1 MSSIIRDS
9 RLLPLG
15 IILLAVV
22 YSVLVP
28 FFSPEA
34 VENIDLAAVYLPPG
48 AEHFFGTDQLGR
60 DVWVRAAAAL
70 RLSMLLAVASA
81 LSSTLLGVLAGTLSA
96 TAGGLVD
103 RIITRLVDSVSAIP
117 HLLLG
122 VVILAL
128 WPGQGWA
135 IILSIALTHWTQ
147 VARIVRARLL
157 AEREAGYVKL
167 SRASGARPL
176 ALWCTHLIPAVLP
189 QAGIAVVLQL
199 PHAIWH
205 ESALSFLGVGLPP
218 QSASLGLLLEDAR
231 TGILVGAWWMLVFP
245 AALLVLLSW
254 SFAALA
260 HPQPQRR
267 RSARRLDSLAPR
279 RKGGA
284 AEKADGHPLPR
295 GAGLVLRGLSVW
307 SKDDSPERSV
317 LLDNVSFTA
326 AAGAVNVVMGAS
338 GAGKTMLL
346 RAAAGL
352 LPQSLESTGS
362 VLVPG
367 TAGGLCHAPK
377 LGEDLVFIP
386 GSAATALN
394 PVLSVGTVLRRVR
407 RSHGLD
413 SSPAALAAVFK
424 DFELVPELLH
434 RYPHELSGG
443 QAQRVVLALG
453 LASRASC
460 VVLDEPTS
468 ALDADTAAA
477 IARILRRLADTGC
490 TIVMVTHDAELAA
503 ELADTLTVV
512 SDGQVLAS
520 ASGDGQVI
528 PELEDSTP

>member
-1 MSSIIRDS
+1 
-9 RLLPLG
+9 
-15 IILLAVV
+15 
-22 YSVLVP
+22 
-28 FFSPEA
+28 
-34 VENIDLAAVYLPPG
+34 
-48 AEHFFGTDQLGR
+48 
-60 DVWVRAAAAL
+60 
-70 RLSMLLAVASA
+70 
-81 LSSTLLGVLAGTLSA
+81 
-96 TAGGLVD
+96 
-103 RIITRLVDSVSAIP
+103 
-117 HLLLG
+117 
-122 VVILAL
+122 
-128 WPGQGWA
+128 
-135 IILSIALTHWTQ
+135 
-147 VARIVRARLL
+147 
-157 AEREAGYVKL
+157 
-167 SRASGARPL
+167 
-176 ALWCTHLIPAVLP
+176 
-189 QAGIAVVLQL
+189 
-199 PHAIWH
+199 
-205 ESALSFLGVGLPP
+205 
-218 QSASLGLLLEDAR
+218 
-231 TGILVGAWWMLVFP
+231 
-245 AALLVLLSW
+245 
-254 SFAALA
+254 
-260 HPQPQRR
+260 
-267 RSARRLDSLAPR
+267 
-279 RKGGA
+279 
-284 AEKADGHPLPR
+284 
-295 GAGLVLRGLSVW
+295 

>member
-1 MSSIIRDS
+1 MSRFIRPS

-15 IILLAVV
+15 IILLASV
-22 YSVLVP
+22 YAALVP

-34 VENIDLAAVYLPPG
+34 VDHIDLAAVYLPPG

-81 LSSTLLGVLAGTLSA
+81 LSSTLLGVLAGTLAA

-103 RIITRLVDSVSAIP
+103 RFITRLVDSVNAIP

-122 VVILAL
+122 VVVLAL

-167 SRASGARPL
+167 ALASGARPL

-189 QAGIAVVLQL
+189 QAGIALVLQL

-231 TGILVGAWWMLVFP
+231 AGILVGAWWMLVFP
-245 AALLVLLSW
+245 AGLLVLLSW
-254 SFAALA
+254 SFASLA

-267 RSARRLDSLAPR
+267 RPAGRRVSRSPQQQ
-279 RKGGA
+279 GGPA
-284 AEKADGHPLPR
+284 GRVDGQPVPQS
-295 GAGLVLRGLSVW
+295 AGLVVQGLSVW
-307 SKDDSPERSV
+307 SEDGAGERTM
-317 LLDNVSFTA
+317 LLDNINFTA
-326 AAGAVNVVMGAS
+326 TAGAVNVVMGAS

-352 LPQSLESTGS
+352 LPESLDSTGS

-367 TAGGLCHAPK
+367 TTGGSCHAPK

-394 PVLSVGTVLRRVR
+394 PVLRVGTALRRVR
-407 RSHGLD
+407 RRHGLD
-413 SSPAALAAVFK
+413 SSAATLAAVFK
-424 DFELVPELLH
+424 EFELAPELLR

-453 LASRASC
+453 LAARAGC

-477 IARILRRLADTGC
+477 IARILRRVADTGC
-490 TIVMVTHDAELAA
+490 TIVMVTHDADLAA

-512 SDGQVLAS
+512 SDGQVLDDAAS
-520 ASGDGQVI
+520 AGQFI
-528 PELEDSTP
+528 PELEGSAP

>member
-1 MSSIIRDS
+1 MSSIIRPS

-15 IILLAVV
+15 IILLAVA
-22 YSVLVP
+22 YAVLVP
-28 FFSPEA
+28 YFSPEA
-34 VENIDLAAVYLPPG
+34 VDNVDLATVYLPPG
-48 AEHFFGTDQLGR
+48 SGHFFGTDQLGR

-70 RLSMLLAVASA
+70 RLSLLLALASA
-81 LSSTLLGVLAGTLSA
+81 LSSTLLGVLAGALAA

-103 RIITRLVDSVSAIP
+103 RAITRLVDSVNAIP

-135 IILSIALTHWTQ
+135 IVLSIALTHWTQ

-167 SRASGARPL
+167 ALATGARPL
-176 ALWCTHLIPAVLP
+176 ALWSTHLIPAVLP
-189 QAGIAVVLQL
+189 QAGIALVLQL

-231 TGILVGAWWMLVFP
+231 AGILVGAWWTLVFP

-254 SFAALA
+254 SLVSLA

-267 RSARRLDSLAPR
+267 RPTRRRAPR
-279 RKGGA
+279 AAQPEAGA
-284 AEKADGHPLPR
+284 ADAVDGNSLPPD
-295 GAGLVLRGLSVW
+295 AGLVVQGLSVW
-307 SKDDSPERSV
+307 AKDGSAQRTM
-317 LLDNVSFTA
+317 LLQDIDFTA
-326 AAGAVNVVMGAS
+326 TAGAINVLTGAS

-352 LPQSLESTGS
+352 LPASMESSGS

-367 TAGGLCHAPK
+367 AAGRPCHAPR

-394 PVLSVGTVLRRVR
+394 PALSVGTALRRVHR
-407 RSHGLD
+407 RHGLD
-413 SSPAALAAVFK
+413 SSPTGLAKVLNG
-424 DFELVPELLH
+424 FELAPELLA

-453 LASRASC
+453 LAAQAKC
-460 VVLDEPTS
+460 VLLDEPTS
-468 ALDADTAAA
+468 ALDAQTAAA
-477 IARILRRLADTGC
+477 IARILRRLADDGC
-490 TIVMVTHDAELAA
+490 TIVMVTHDASLAA
-503 ELADTLTVV
+503 ELADTLSVV
-512 SDGQVLAS
+512 SDGRLLPAAAGNQQAD
-520 ASGDGQVI
+520 A
-528 PELEDSTP
+528 ELEDSTR

>member
-1 MSSIIRDS
+1 MSRSILPS
-9 RLLPLG
+9 RLLPLA
-15 IILLAVV
+15 IILMALV
-22 YSVLVP
+22 YAGLVP

-34 VENIDLAAVYLPPG
+34 VDSIDLAAVYLPPG

-81 LSSTLLGVLAGTLSA
+81 LSSTLLGVLAGTLAA

-103 RIITRLVDSVSAIP
+103 RVITRLVDSVNAIP
-117 HLLLG
+117 HLLLS

-147 VARIVRARLL
+147 VARIVRSRLL

-167 SRASGARPL
+167 SLATGARPL

-189 QAGIAVVLQL
+189 QAGIAMVLQL

-231 TGILVGAWWMLVFP
+231 AGILVGAWWMLVFP
-245 AALLVLLSW
+245 AVLLVLLSW
-254 SFAALA
+254 SFAAMA
-260 HPQPQRR
+260 QPQ
-267 RSARRLDSLAPR
+267 APR
-279 RKGGA
+279 RRPARLRASRA
-284 AEKADGHPLPR
+284 AQQHCEAAVRAKTQPLAPD
-295 GAGLVLRGLSVW
+295 AGLAVQGLSVW
-307 SKDDSPERSV
+307 SRGDSGERNV
-317 LLDNVSFTA
+317 LLDNIGFTA
-326 AAGAVNVVMGAS
+326 SAGAVNVVMGAS
-338 GAGKTMLL
+338 GAGKTTLL

-352 LPQSLESTGS
+352 LPESLESTGS
-362 VLVPG
+362 VLVQGEAGRPCRPPG
-367 TAGGLCHAPK
+367 

-394 PVLSVGTVLRRVR
+394 PVLRVGTALRRIR
-407 RSHGLD
+407 RRHGLD
-413 SSPAALAAVFK
+413 SSPAALAAVFR
-424 DFELVPELLH
+424 DFELAPELLA

-453 LASRASC
+453 LPARASC
-460 VVLDEPTS
+460 ILLDEPTS
-468 ALDADTAAA
+468 ALDADTAAS

-490 TIVMVTHDAELAA
+490 TIVMVTHDASLAA
-503 ELADTLTVV
+503 ELADTLTML
-512 SDGQVLAS
+512 SDGQVLAPT
-520 ASGDGQVI
+520 ASDGQFTTK
-528 PELEDSTP
+528 LEDSAS

>member
-1 MSSIIRDS
+1 MSSFIRPS

-15 IILLAVV
+15 IILLASV
-22 YSVLVP
+22 YAVLVP
-28 FFSPEA
+28 FFSPAA

-81 LSSTLLGVLAGTLSA
+81 LSSTLLGVLAGTLAA

-103 RIITRLVDSVSAIP
+103 RVVSRLVDSINAIP

-135 IILSIALTHWTQ
+135 IVLSIALTHWTQ

-167 SRASGARPL
+167 ARVSGARPL

-189 QAGIAVVLQL
+189 QAGIALVLQL

-231 TGILVGAWWMLVFP
+231 AGIQVGAWWLLVFP

-267 RSARRLDSLAPR
+267 RPARHRFSRAAQR
-279 RKGGA
+279 RDGA
-284 AEKADGHPLPR
+284 AERVDGQPLPR
-295 GAGLVLRGLSVW
+295 GAGLVVRGLSVW
-307 SKDDSPERSV
+307 SKDDSAERSM
-317 LLDNVSFTA
+317 LLDNVGFTA
-326 AAGAVNVVMGAS
+326 TAGAVNVVMGTS

-352 LPQSLESTGS
+352 LPEALESTGS
-362 VLVPG
+362 VHVPG
-367 TAGGLCHAPK
+367 TSGGPWRVPK

-394 PVLSVGTVLRRVR
+394 PVLRVGAALRRVR
-407 RSHGLD
+407 RRHGLD

-424 DFELVPELLH
+424 DFELAPELLS

-453 LASRASC
+453 LAARAGC
-460 VVLDEPTS
+460 IVLDEPTS
-468 ALDADTAAA
+468 AVDADTAVA
-477 IARILRRLADTGC
+477 IARILRRAADTGC
-490 TIVMVTHDAELAA
+490 TIVMVTHDADLAA

-512 SDGQVLAS
+512 NDGQVLPAVD
-520 ASGDGQVI
+520 AGQSV
-528 PELEDSTP
+528 PELEGSAP